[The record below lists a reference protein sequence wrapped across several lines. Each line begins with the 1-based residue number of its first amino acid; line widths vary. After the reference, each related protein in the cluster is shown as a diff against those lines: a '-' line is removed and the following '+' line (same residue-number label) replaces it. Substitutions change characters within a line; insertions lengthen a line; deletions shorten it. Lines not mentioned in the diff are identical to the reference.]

1 MGAIGTFSH
10 TSSWH
15 GAMHRDS
22 YTFTLISLVVLIFV
36 GVFDIM
42 RIQLLFLNMNC
53 FVQFDLIIR
62 VTIEKGLMSV
72 FILFWTND
80 AVFTI
85 TS

>member
-1 MGAIGTFSH
+1 MGAIGAFSH

-22 YTFTLISLVVLIFV
+22 YTFTLISLVVLRFV

-42 RIQLLFLNMNC
+42 GIQLLFLQMNC

-62 VTIEKGLMSV
+62 VAVQKGLMSV
-72 FILFWTND
+72 FNLD
-80 AVFTI
+80 K
-85 TS
+85 